1 MIELKVLLFYNLLLI
16 WIVLGDCSVS
26 VPVLKNNE
34 LIEAQSLARI
44 VNRPINKLGPEEVHG
59 NDITRSSNIDRGYPS
74 IAPQVGVSEE
84 PKINEIPPLVTSNGQ
99 ATYTSSQSTHSSQLS
114 VQMQSPLVTQHIH
127 YHYLVPNVPSSS
139 PINYVS
145 QSAPN
150 AHNEKTQNTYSPTFD
165 STHRNVLYGNEGQS
179 PVYRPTKTN
188 GYSSDPPDEYQVQA
202 SENNSVYAPVASH
215 QGELPKGEDQR
226 RVEAAPIQTNPPEV
240 YFIQY
245 KGNKDPM
252 STSTP
257 LPYNHKESSDA
268 TFDGSGLI
276 DIRSGK
282 DENTTNSP
290 IEDAES
296 SSARVYSAYD
306 VPLC

>member
-1 MIELKVLLFYNLLLI
+1 MIELKVFLFYGILFILI
-16 WIVLGDCSVS
+16 VQGDCSVS

-34 LIEAQSLARI
+34 LIEAQSLGRI
-44 VNRPINKLGPEEVHG
+44 VNRPINKLRPDESHV
-59 NDITRSSNIDRGYPS
+59 NDITRASSIDRGYPS
-74 IAPQVGVSEE
+74 DASQVGVSKE
-84 PKINEIPPLVTSNGQ
+84 PKINEIPPSGTSNGH
-99 ATYTSSQSTHSSQLS
+99 ATYMSSQSTHSSQFS
-114 VQMQSPLVTQHIH
+114 VQMKSPIVTQHIH

-145 QSAPN
+145 QSASN
-150 AHNEKTQNTYSPTFD
+150 AHSEKTQYTYSPPLD
-165 STHRNVLYGNEGQS
+165 STHGNVLYGNEGES
-179 PVYRPTKTN
+179 PLYSPAKTN
-188 GYSSDPPDEYQVQA
+188 GYPSDSPDEYQVQA
-202 SENNSVYAPVASH
+202 SENNSVYAPVANQ
-215 QGELPKGEDQR
+215 QGELLKGEDQR
-226 RVEAAPIQTNPPEV
+226 REEAAPIQTNPPEV

-245 KGNKDPM
+245 KGNKDRQT
-252 STSTP
+252 TSTP
-257 LPYNHKESSDA
+257 LPYNHKESSDN

-290 IEDAES
+290 MEDPEA